1 MYSNQYKSKGEFN
14 IMKLSDLMKH
24 NMKDILEK
32 CNVVNTDI
40 HSDDDGNIRKIVMQ
54 YAPKPDELNGKHDIP
69 GYR

>member
-1 MYSNQYKSKGEFN
+1 
-14 IMKLSDLMKH
+14 MKLSDLMKH

-54 YAPKPDELNGKHDIP
+54 YVPKPDELNGKHDIP